1 MADGKE
7 ETVDGQVV
15 VFLVCFALPFHEMG
29 TFHAVFSV
37 ESQRI
42 VLKENLDLGI
52 ISYTLFHDVGGA
64 EIRLA
69 HNHIYFRTKL
79 GQIGGLL
86 AGSITAAYHGNH
98 FLAVEES
105 VTGSTGRNTLSVIF
119 LFILKPEV
127 FS

>member
-15 VFLVCFALPFHEMG
+15 AFLVCFALPFHEMG
-29 TFHAVFSV
+29 TFHTVFSV

-52 ISYTLFHDVGGA
+52 ISYTLLHDVGGA

-69 HNHIYFRTKL
+69 HNHIDLRTKL
-79 GQIGGLL
+79 GQIGSLL
-86 AGSITAAYHGNH
+86 AGCIATAYHGNH
-98 FLAVEES
+98 FLAVEKS
-105 VTGSTGRNTLSVIF
+105 VAGSTGRNTLSVIF